1 MADKNSD
8 QESVST
14 LKAKRRTELRALRQ
28 AISPGAR
35 KAAHQTVANLIAA
48 EPQWQS
54 SRVIAGY
61 IASRNEFDVNP
72 LLTKAFAAGKEVV
85 LPRVIAPG
93 EMVFCY
99 WEAGDPIER
108 ANNGVFQP
116 TAKASTVEPVV
127 IDWFLV
133 PLVGCDRQGVR
144 LGQGGGYYDRI
155 LQRARRI
162 TCGVGYAKQFVDS
175 LPAEAHDV
183 KLTHFV
189 SEDGLV
195 AF

>member
-1 MADKNSD
+1 MADTSSD
-8 QESVST
+8 QESLST
-14 LKAKRRTELRALRQ
+14 LKAQRRAELRALRQ
-28 AISPGAR
+28 TISPSVR
-35 KAAHQTVANLIAA
+35 KIAHQKVADIIAA
-48 EPQWQS
+48 DAQWQS
-54 SRVIAGY
+54 SRVVAGY
-61 IASRNEFDVNP
+61 IASGNEFDVNP

-99 WEAGDPIER
+99 WPAGDPLER
-108 ANNGVFQP
+108 ADNGVFQP
-116 TAKASTVEPVV
+116 TAKASVVEPIV

-133 PLVGCDRQGVR
+133 PLIGCDQQGVR

-155 LQRARRI
+155 LQQARRI
-162 TCGVGYAKQFVDS
+162 TCGVGYAKQYVDS

-189 SEDGLV
+189 SEEGLV
-195 AF
+195 TF